1 MTDWYATATNITAN
15 NPPGGVFI
23 PRHLALAHLAIHDAV
38 NAVERRYEP
47 FAVDVKAPAGTS
59 VDAAAAG
66 AAHAVLL
73 ALYPLQKPALD
84 AALAGSLAKV
94 PEGAGKA
101 EGLAV
106 GKQVGERLVDLRRE
120 DGAARDVSYTPLG
133 TPGAWKPTPPSPSA
147 LAIARWAQVKPLFLR
162 SADQFKAPP
171 PPDAKSE
178 RYAREVNEVK
188 RLGGV
193 NSKERTADQTATAIF
208 WVAQTWH
215 PFLEVARQ
223 EAERRK
229 FGVHDNARLY
239 ALINGASLDAYIVGY
254 GVKLVYNQQRAVTAI
269 REAAS
274 LGNPGI
280 EADPSWLPLVQ
291 TPQHPDYVSGHAIQA
306 ASYERILQ
314 AAFGGDALSA
324 PSAAVRPA
332 GSVRRVYTSWSQLTR
347 EDNDARIWG
356 GIHTRSATDG
366 GDRLGWQIGEY
377 IARNALKPVAQ

>member
-1 MTDWYATATNITAN
+1 MHNTALGAARSIALRALRRVAFVAALPLAAQADVVTDWYATATNITAN

-23 PRHLALAHLAIHDAV
+23 PRHLALTHLAIHDAV

-106 GKQVGERLVDLRRE
+106 GKQVGERLVDLRRD
-120 DGAARDVSYTPLG
+120 DGSARDVSYTPLG

-162 SADQFKAPP
+162 SADQFKPP

-215 PFLEVARQ
+215 PSWRWRG
-223 EAERRK
+223 RRPS
-229 FGVHDNARLY
+229 
-239 ALINGASLDAYIVGY
+239 GASSACTTT
-254 GVKLVYNQQRAVTAI
+254 RAC
-269 REAAS
+269 
-274 LGNPGI
+274 
-280 EADPSWLPLVQ
+280 
-291 TPQHPDYVSGHAIQA
+291 
-306 ASYERILQ
+306 
-314 AAFGGDALSA
+314 
-324 PSAAVRPA
+324 
-332 GSVRRVYTSWSQLTR
+332 TR
-347 EDNDARIWG
+347 
-356 GIHTRSATDG
+356 
-366 GDRLGWQIGEY
+366 
-377 IARNALKPVAQ
+377 

>member
-1 MTDWYATATNITAN
+1 
-15 NPPGGVFI
+15 
-23 PRHLALAHLAIHDAV
+23 
-38 NAVERRYEP
+38 
-47 FAVDVKAPAGTS
+47 
-59 VDAAAAG
+59 
-66 AAHAVLL
+66 
-73 ALYPLQKPALD
+73 
-84 AALAGSLAKV
+84 
-94 PEGAGKA
+94 
-101 EGLAV
+101 
-106 GKQVGERLVDLRRE
+106 
-120 DGAARDVSYTPLG
+120 
-133 TPGAWKPTPPSPSA
+133 
-147 LAIARWAQVKPLFLR
+147 
-162 SADQFKAPP
+162 
-171 PPDAKSE
+171 
-178 RYAREVNEVK
+178 
-188 RLGGV
+188 
-193 NSKERTADQTATAIF
+193 
-208 WVAQTWH
+208 
-215 PFLEVARQ
+215 VARQ

-254 GVKLVYNQQRAVTAI
+254 GVKLIYNQQRAVTAI

-274 LGNPGI
+274 LGNAGI

-324 PSAAVRPA
+324 PSAAVWPA
-332 GSVRRVYTSWSQLTR
+332 GAVRRVYTSWSQLTR